1 MSLSGPTSWLVQA
14 LGAAMILAVLLDVFL
29 TVLYARIGTGIISR
43 PLARATWSAFR
54 IVGPRVGRWRNT
66 FLSLGGPTILVLLVN
81 VWLWG
86 LMIGGG
92 LIVLPR
98 LGTSITATS
107 GPTPTGF
114 ITALYVAGDTMTTV
128 GSSDLAPRTPLVRL
142 LYPASSLI
150 GISVITLTLTYF
162 VEIYT
167 ALQRRNTLALKVHL
181 ATAETGD
188 AAELVAG
195 LGPQGRFD
203 EGYAHI
209 AEIGGEIVGVKE
221 SHHFYSVLV
230 YFRFAEPHYALSRVA
245 LVTLDAVTLIKSA
258 LDDERYGWLKESA
271 AVEQLWRAS
280 MRMSTLLADSFLP
293 GGMPEP
299 KGDADAS
306 TRDRWQQRYLA
317 ALRRLRE
324 AGIETIRDDANGA
337 ETYAALRARWDRYV
351 KAFAD
356 HMLHDLD
363 AIDPAGT
370 HPEAADQR
378 PPFETRLRSAG

>member
-1 MSLSGPTSWLVQA
+1 MDGQVLFRWTVPVAGA
-14 LGAAMILAVLLDVFL
+14 LLIALVLLDVFF
-29 TVLYARIGTGIISR
+29 TVLYARIGTGVISH
-43 PLARATWSAFR
+43 PLSCGTWFVFR
-54 IVGPRVGRWRNT
+54 SVGKRLARWRNT
-66 FLSLGGPTILVLLVN
+66 VLSYCGPVVLVLLVN

-86 LMIGGG
+86 LMIGGA
-92 LIVLPR
+92 LIVWPR

-107 GPTPTGF
+107 GPTPRGF
-114 ITALYVAGDTMTTV
+114 MTALYVAGDTMTTV
-128 GSSDLAPRTPLVRL
+128 GTSDLAPHTPLLRL
-142 LYPASSLI
+142 LYPASSLL

-167 ALQRRNTLALKVHL
+167 SLQRRNTLALKVHL
-181 ATAETGD
+181 ATGETGD

-203 EGYAHI
+203 EGYAHL
-209 AEIGGEIVGVKE
+209 AEMGAEIVGVKE
-221 SHHFYSVLV
+221 AHHFYSVLV

-258 LDDERYGWLKESA
+258 LADERYGWLKESA

-299 KGDADAS
+299 QGGADAS
-306 TRDRWQQRYLA
+306 TRDRWRERYLA
-317 ALRRLRE
+317 AVRRLRE
-324 AGIETIRDDANGA
+324 AGIETNRDEANGA
-337 ETYAALRARWDRYV
+337 ETYAALRSRWDRYV

-363 AIDPAGT
+363 TIDPAGT
-370 HPEAADQR
+370 HPETADQR
-378 PPFETRLRSAG
+378 PPFATRLRSAG